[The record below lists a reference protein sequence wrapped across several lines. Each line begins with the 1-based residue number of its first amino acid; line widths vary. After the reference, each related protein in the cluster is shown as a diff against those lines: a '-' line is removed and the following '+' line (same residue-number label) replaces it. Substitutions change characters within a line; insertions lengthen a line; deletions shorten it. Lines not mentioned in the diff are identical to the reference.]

1 MFREVNEVREIK
13 EAKKVESIFPAF
25 FDSIQLDGASE
36 IKEVHESKNT
46 TTDKI
51 DDENS
56 IFPAF
61 FKDIILK

>member
-1 MFREVNEVREIK
+1 MFREFTEVNEVRET
-13 EAKKVESIFPAF
+13 KKVESIFPKF
-25 FDSIQLDGASE
+25 FDDIQLDGAEE
-36 IKEVHESKNT
+36 INEVHESKNIT
-46 TTDKI
+46 NNKK